1 MDEQNKTQ
9 PPPVLAPVKQL
20 PEEHPEAPG
29 SAASEEAGNKS
40 HLSISMNKEKVFQT
54 IHAIAE
60 KTKKIKQSFIDIP
73 EDKPLNQPKKPE
85 KFKTDENYWDI
96 KTTHSVGHDPLL
108 SCLIILTRIE
118 HNPFSPETL
127 IAGLPLVDN
136 KLTPELFIRAADRA
150 GMSAQIVK
158 RELGD
163 ISALVLPAVVLLRNK
178 QACILIELNSEER
191 TVKVVQ
197 PETGQGE
204 TWMTLDDLDKEY
216 TGYAIFT
223 RPTHRFDNRT
233 DENLTLRP
241 QSWFWGVITNT
252 WPLYIEVLLAS
263 FFINI
268 FAIAS
273 SLFVMNVYDR
283 VVPNGAIDTLWVLS
297 LGVMTVFTFDFVM
310 KMLRGYFIDIAG
322 KKTDVILSANIF
334 EQMIGVKMASRPE
347 SVGNFANNLQQF
359 ESFRDFFTSTTI
371 ATLVD
376 LPFVIFFLIIIGYVG
391 GMVVVVPIVCIPIVI
406 LVGLMIQGPLNRVVK
421 ESYRYSGQKH
431 AMLIETLTGVETI
444 KAVSAES
451 PLQRKWE
458 HVVGMSAK
466 LGTKVRGL
474 SLTAINFSV
483 FMQQIAGVIVVILGV
498 NIITE
503 GHMTMGALIACT
515 ILTGRALAPLSQVA
529 GLLTRYHQSLAA
541 LNSLDN
547 VMKMPTDRL
556 RGKTPLHRPI
566 LKGDIEF
573 KNVSFSYP
581 KQSVPALNNIS
592 FKISAGEKVGIV
604 GRIGSGKTSIE
615 KLILALYQSTEG
627 TVLIDGIEISQ
638 LDPANLRKN
647 IGYVPQDIMLFYG
660 TVKDNIVLGAPYVE
674 DTEVL
679 RAAKIAGV
687 TDFVSKHPQGFDM
700 PVGERGEKLSGG
712 QRQAITVARAL
723 IIDPPI
729 LVLDEP
735 TNMMDNRTEEQ
746 FKAQLQTYC
755 ANKTLVVVTHKGSL
769 LSLVDRVILM
779 DSGKIIADGPRDLV
793 LKALAEGK
801 LHSAT

>member
-1 MDEQNKTQ
+1 MNEQNKTQ
-9 PPPVLAPVKQL
+9 PTGA
-20 PEEHPEAPG
+20 
-29 SAASEEAGNKS
+29 EEAKIETGNPTEGEDNQAKS
-40 HLSISMNKEKVFQT
+40 LINKEKVLKT
-54 IHAIAE
+54 INTIAQ
-60 KTKKIKQSFIDIP
+60 KTKEIKQSFIDIP
-73 EDKPLNQPKKPE
+73 EEKPLTQPKKPE
-85 KFKTDENYWDI
+85 KFKTDEKYWEI
-96 KTTHSVGHDPLL
+96 KTAHSVAHDPLL

-118 HNPFSPETL
+118 HNPFAPETL

-150 GMSAQIVK
+150 GMSGQIVK

-163 ISALVLPAVVLLRNK
+163 VSKLVLPAVLLLRHK
-178 QACILIELNSEER
+178 QACILVDVKDEER
-191 TVKVVQ
+191 KAKVIQ

-204 TWMTLDDLDKEY
+204 KWMSLDDLDKEY

-223 RPTHRFDNRT
+223 RPTYRFDNRT
-233 DENLTLRP
+233 DDNLTLKP

-297 LGVMTVFTFDFVM
+297 IGIMTVYTFDFIM

-334 EQMIGVKMASRPE
+334 EQMMGVKMAARPE

-371 ATLVD
+371 STLVD

-391 GMVVVVPIVCIPIVI
+391 GMVVVVPIICIPLVVI
-406 LVGLMIQGPLNRVVK
+406 VGLIIQGPLNRVVK

-431 AMLIETLTGVETI
+431 AMLIEALTGVETI

-458 HVVGMSAK
+458 HVVGMAAK

-483 FMQQIAGVIVVILGV
+483 FMQQIASVLVVVLGV
-498 NIITE
+498 NLITD
-503 GHMTMGALIACT
+503 GQMTMGALIACT

-573 KNVSFSYP
+573 KNVSFLYP
-581 KQSVPALNNIS
+581 KQAVPALNNIS
-592 FKISAGEKVGIV
+592 FKINSGEKIGII
-604 GRIGSGKTSIE
+604 GRIGSGKTTIE
-615 KLILALYQSTEG
+615 KLILGLYQSTEG
-627 TVLIDGIEISQ
+627 TVLVDGIEISQ

-660 TVKDNIVLGAPYVE
+660 TVKDNIVLGAPYVD

-687 TDFVSKHPQGFDM
+687 TEFVSKHPQGFDM

-712 QRQAITVARAL
+712 QRQAITVARA
-723 IIDPPI
+723 IISDPPI

-746 FKAQLQTYC
+746 FKAHLQSYA
-755 ANKTLVVVTHKGSL
+755 ANKTLLLVTHKGSL

-779 DSGKIIADGPRDLV
+779 EGGKIIADGPRDLV

-801 LHSAT
+801 LHAPT

>member
-1 MDEQNKTQ
+1 MNEQNKNHEKPTEDSTS
-9 PPPVLAPVKQL
+9 AK
-20 PEEHPEAPG
+20 G
-29 SAASEEAGNKS
+29 SASESGENPGKP
-40 HLSISMNKEKVFQT
+40 LINKEKVLKT
-54 IHAIAE
+54 INTLAQ
-60 KTKKIKQSFIDIP
+60 KTKEIKQSFIDIP
-73 EDKPLNQPKKPE
+73 EEKPITQTKKPE
-85 KFKTDENYWDI
+85 KFKTDEKYWEI
-96 KTTHSVGHDPLL
+96 KTAHSVAHDPLL

-136 KLTPELFIRAADRA
+136 RLTPELFVRAADRA

-163 ISALVLPAVVLLRNK
+163 ISQLVLPAVLLMRHK
-178 QACILIELNSEER
+178 QACILIEVNDEER
-191 TVKVVQ
+191 KAKIIQ

-204 TWMTLDDLDKEY
+204 KWISLDELDKEY
-216 TGYAIFT
+216 TGYTIFT
-223 RPTHRFDNRT
+223 RPTYRFDNRT
-233 DENLTLRP
+233 DENLTLKP
-241 QSWFWGVITNT
+241 QSWFWGVIKNT

-283 VVPNGAIDTLWVLS
+283 VVPNGAMDTLWVLS
-297 LGVMTVFTFDFVM
+297 IGVLIVFTFDFVM

-334 EQMIGVKMASRPE
+334 EQMLGVKMAARPE

-371 ATLVD
+371 STLVD

-391 GMVVVVPIVCIPIVI
+391 GLVVVVPILCIPIVI
-406 LVGLMIQGPLNRVVK
+406 AVGLIIQGPLNRVVK
-421 ESYRYSGQKH
+421 ETYRYSGQKH
-431 AMLIETLTGVETI
+431 AMLIEALTGVETI

-458 HVVGMSAK
+458 HVVGMAAK

-483 FMQQIAGVIVVILGV
+483 FMQQIAGVFVVILGV
-498 NIITE
+498 SIITE
-503 GHMTMGALIACT
+503 GKMTMGALIACT

-556 RGKTPLHRPI
+556 RGKTPLHRPV
-566 LKGDIEF
+566 LNGDIEF
-573 KNVSFSYP
+573 KNVSFLYP

-592 FKISAGEKVGIV
+592 FKINAGEKIGII
-604 GRIGSGKTSIE
+604 GRIGSGKTTIE
-615 KLILALYQSTEG
+615 KLILSLYQSTEG
-627 TVLIDGIEISQ
+627 TVLIDGVEISQ

-660 TVKDNIVLGAPYVE
+660 TVKDNIVLGAPYVD

-687 TDFVSKHPQGFDM
+687 TEFVSKHPQGFDM

-723 IIDPPI
+723 ISDPPV

-746 FKAQLQTYC
+746 FKAQLQEYS
-755 ANKTLVVVTHKGSL
+755 ASKTLILVTHKGSL
-769 LSLVDRVILM
+769 LSLVDRIILM
-779 DSGKIIADGPRDLV
+779 DGGKIIADGPRDLV

-801 LHSAT
+801 LHAPT